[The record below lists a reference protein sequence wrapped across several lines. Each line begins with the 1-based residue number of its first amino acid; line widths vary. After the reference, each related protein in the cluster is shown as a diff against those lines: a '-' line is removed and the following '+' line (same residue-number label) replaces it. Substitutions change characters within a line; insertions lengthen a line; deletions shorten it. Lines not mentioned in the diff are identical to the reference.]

1 MHFNPIS
8 LISKFCILHKVC
20 MIDLKNI
27 FANTKLMNVV
37 LTAFCIMVD
46 KLESGYLELSIIEFS
61 KNFYQ
66 QITIRKVVAETR
78 KS

>member
-1 MHFNPIS
+1 
-8 LISKFCILHKVC
+8 

-37 LTAFCIMVD
+37 LTAFCIMVN
-46 KLESGYLELSIIEFS
+46 KLESEYLELSFYYRIS

-66 QITIRKVVAETR
+66 QIIIRKVAVETR